1 MSMRPS
7 RRLLQG
13 TVDLLILK
21 TLSLGPSHGYGLS
34 SWLRQQTEGEL
45 GIKDAALYQALHR
58 LENQKLITS
67 DWGRSENNRRA
78 KFYQLT
84 DHGRDALNEEA
95 GSWRRYAHAVFR
107 VLDVET
113 RA

>member
-1 MSMRPS
+1 MTLRPS

-21 TLSLGPSHGYGLS
+21 TLSLGPSHGYGVS

-45 GIKDAALYQALHR
+45 GLKDAALYQALHR
-58 LENQKLITS
+58 LENQKLIAS

-78 KFYQLT
+78 KYYQLT
-84 DHGRDALNEEA
+84 QRGRDVLHEES
-95 GSWRRYAHAVFR
+95 GTWRRYAAAVFR
-107 VLDVET
+107 VLDVE
-113 RA
+113 ASP

>member
-1 MSMRPS
+1 MSLRPS

-21 TLSLGPSHGYGLS
+21 TLSLGPSHGYGVS

-45 GIKDAALYQALHR
+45 GVKDAALYQSLHR
-58 LENQKLITS
+58 LEHQKLISS

-78 KFYQLT
+78 KYYQLT
-84 DHGRDALNEEA
+84 ESGREALNEES
-95 GSWRRYAHAVFR
+95 GSWRRYAQAVFR

-113 RA
+113 SA